1 MKSSKLWIWLLI
13 GAVVLIVIIALFFQN
28 NHTTQDNNPQMQN
41 TTNTQADTQTNTTT
55 LQADRTSGTTQVKGV
70 FHETQLSVFST
81 PLLSKASGR
90 LHNIH
95 ITCDKLENYIIP
107 NGKTFS
113 FNQVVGEPTATEGYE
128 EADVIIHG
136 EVEKDIGGGNCQV
149 SSTIYNAA
157 LLVEGI
163 EILERHEHGKDVSY
177 VAEGKDAAV
186 SYGSLDFKFI
196 NKTGK
201 DIKLHVGTDDVY
213 VTAQIVSIS

>member
-1 MKSSKLWIWLLI
+1 MQSSKLWVWLLI
-13 GAVVLIVIIALFFQN
+13 GAVVLLVIIAFFFQN

-41 TTNTQADTQTNTTT
+41 TANTQANTETNTSTV
-55 LQADRTSGTTQVKGV
+55 QANRTSGTTQVKGV

-81 PLLSKASGR
+81 PLLSKPSGR

-95 ITCDKLENYIIP
+95 ITCDKLENYTIP

-113 FNQVVGEPTATEGYE
+113 FNQVVGQPTAAEGYE
-128 EADVIIHG
+128 EADVILHG
-136 EVEKDIGGGNCQV
+136 EVEKALGGGNCQV
-149 SSTIYNAA
+149 STTIYNAA
-157 LLVEGI
+157 LLVPGI
-163 EILERHEHGKDVSY
+163 EILERHEHGKDVNY
-177 VAEGKDAAV
+177 IEEGKDAAV
-186 SYGSLDFKFI
+186 SYGSLDLKFI